1 MGPSA
6 SYKGRPHE
14 PQPELTLL
22 MGFSDNGRLHQ
33 P

>member
-14 PQPELTLL
+14 HQPELTLL
-22 MGFSDNGRLHQ
+22 MGLSGNSRLHQ